1 LRKKDFSAKHAPSN
15 PLGETAL
22 FALYTKGWV
31 SVKSPFD
38 RELELYLEK
47 QIAESTGERRRR
59 LTEVNRHAETLFL
72 RKVWWPMFGNFDYLH
87 AEWEVPD
94 LWKGV
99 RFLDFAYLRYPLRVG
114 IEIEGFGPH
123 ARYADRGK
131 FADDHLRAAALTA
144 EGWIILRFSY
154 DTVNE
159 HPERIRQLLTLLIGR
174 WTGIGEQAPL
184 LDELDKKIVRLALK
198 LQRPITPRQVCE
210 MAGICAQTA
219 RRRLKAL
226 TEKRVFRPHGGVTRI
241 RSYELCTENER
252 MFQWMYVE

>member
-184 LDELDKKIVRLALK
+184 L
-198 LQRPITPRQVCE
+198 TNW
-210 MAGICAQTA
+210 T
-219 RRRLKAL
+219 
-226 TEKRVFRPHGGVTRI
+226 KRSCGWR
-241 RSYELCTENER
+241 
-252 MFQWMYVE
+252 